1 MRVGIGV
8 TVLSRSLRSDDP
20 DGIGHYTRE
29 LIASISRSPGIEL
42 VPISFGA
49 QPPDSLAAHAIVYGR
64 YPLLAAMAALTGRS
78 FPGGG
83 ALRDRVDVVHATDHL
98 VPKFRGIPTVATLM
112 DAIPL
117 SHPEWVAP
125 RLLFWKSLLWKRAAA
140 WAQQVITISE
150 HSKTDIIQH
159 FGIAPERVSVVPL
172 GVDERYFETLPPE
185 VRSEVLQRLGLPQR
199 FFLFVGTL
207 QPRKNLE
214 RILRAHRRLPLD
226 MQKEVPLVVAGR
238 PGWRCEGV
246 IEQLRQGRER
256 GTVQWL
262 RYVPD
267 LDLRA
272 LLQSAAAL
280 VFPSLYEGF
289 GLPILEAFASGLPVI
304 TASTSAMPE
313 VAGDAALL
321 VDALDEQAIADAMQR
336 VLESPEA
343 ANELRRRGLARAREF
358 SWAQCA
364 ERTLVVYRKTIG

>member
-1 MRVGIGV
+1 MRVGIGI
-8 TVLSRSLRSDDP
+8 TVLSRSFQSDDP

-29 LIASISRSPGIEL
+29 LIGSMGALPGIEL

-49 QPPDSLAAHAIVYGR
+49 QPPDSLAPHAIVYGK
-64 YPLLAAMAALTGRS
+64 YPLLAGLAALTGGS

-117 SHPEWVAP
+117 SHPEWVSP
-125 RLLFWKSLLWKRAAA
+125 RLRFWKGLLWRHAAA

-150 HSKTDIIQH
+150 HSKTDIVRH
-159 FGIAPERVSVVPL
+159 FGIPPERVSVVPL
-172 GVDERYFETLPPE
+172 GVDDRYFEALAPE
-185 VRSEVLQRLGLPQR
+185 FRREVLQCLGLPRQ
-199 FFLFVGTL
+199 FFLCVGTL

-214 RILRAHRRLPLD
+214 RILRAHQRLPLD

-238 PGWRCEGV
+238 PGWRCEEV
-246 IEQLRQGRER
+246 IELLEQGRER

-267 LDLRA
+267 IELRA

-289 GLPILEAFASGLPVI
+289 GLPVLEAFASGLPVI
-304 TASTSAMPE
+304 TSSTSSLPE

-321 VDALDEQAIADAMQR
+321 VDPLDEQAIADAMQR
-336 VLESPEA
+336 VLESPKA
-343 ANELRRRGLARAREF
+343 ANELRRRGLSRAREF
-358 SWAQCA
+358 SWRQCA
-364 ERTLVVYRKTIG
+364 ERTLAVYRKAIG